1 MDESSFGFL
10 SRDLTEYEPFCLVK
24 FPRRLFYDNHEVV
37 MSEMVSLLLYEHKV
51 CVSKRNFCDYK
62 YEYNPILTVVP
73 LRMQCLCTCFL
84 VLDLKRKLISTT
96 VPLHRIKVY
105 DSTSLFSIKHEL
117 SVAPNM
123 CGML

>member
-24 FPRRLFYDNHEVV
+24 GDIQFPRRLFYDNHEVV

-62 YEYNPILTVVP
+62 YEYNRILTVVP
-73 LRMQCLCTCFL
+73 LRMQFLCTCYL
-84 VLDLKRKLISTT
+84 ILDLKRKLFKTI
-96 VPLHRIKVY
+96 
-105 DSTSLFSIKHEL
+105 
-117 SVAPNM
+117 
-123 CGML
+123 